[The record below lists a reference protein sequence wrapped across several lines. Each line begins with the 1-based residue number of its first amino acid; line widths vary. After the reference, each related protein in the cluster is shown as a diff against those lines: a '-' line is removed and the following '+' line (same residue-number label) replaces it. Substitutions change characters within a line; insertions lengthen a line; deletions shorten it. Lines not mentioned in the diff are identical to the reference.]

1 MKKKSQNFQNII
13 ITNISL
19 KFIYIIILNL
29 FIFFIYKNIFDISYK
44 NELKSNILNIENYYK
59 ICNNGILINK
69 KTKEFIKNINPIIS
83 IVSTIYDKEKY
94 IMRFLRSIQNQQFE
108 NIEIIIIDD
117 FSEDNSVMVLENLQK
132 IDKRI
137 KIIKHYK
144 NKGTLICRNEGI
156 LISRGKYII
165 IPDIDDI
172 LSYDIMNQCLIKIN
186 QTNSDMIIFN
196 TYLGYKNI
204 FMHYQIKDY
213 ENKIIYQPKLS
224 SFIFYGNGHLEII
237 DPIIRNKFIKRTI
250 LINALNNINNFFLSQ
265 NIIFYEDT
273 LINFMLYKTS
283 KSFYY
288 LKSIGYF
295 YISNQDS
302 TTKKYI
308 DDKVFMNRFL
318 YSFFFF

>member
-1 MKKKSQNFQNII
+1 MKKKSLI
-13 ITNISL
+13 NISL
-19 KFIYIIILNL
+19 KFFYIIILIL
-29 FIFFIYKNIFDISYK
+29 SIFFIYKNIFDISYK
-44 NELKSNILNIENYYK
+44 NELKSNILNIEHYYK

-69 KTKEFIKNINPIIS
+69 KTKEFKKNLNPTIS

-94 IMRFLRSIQNQQFE
+94 IIRFLRSIQNQQFE

-117 FSEDNSVMVLENLQK
+117 FSRDNSIMVLENLQK
-132 IDKRI
+132 TDKRI

-144 NKGTLICRNEGI
+144 NKGTLISRNEGI

-172 LSYDIMNQCLIKIN
+172 LSYDIINQCLIKIN
-186 QTNSDMIIFN
+186 QTNCDMIIFN
-196 TYLGYKNI
+196 TYLGNKNI
-204 FMHYQIKDY
+204 FMHYQIKEY
-213 ENKIIYQPKLS
+213 ENKIIYQPNLS
-224 SFIFYGNGHLEII
+224 SFIFYGTGHLDII

-250 LINALNNINNFFLSQ
+250 LINTLNNIDNYFISQ

-273 LINFMLYKTS
+273 LINFMLYKTT
-283 KSFYY
+283 KSLYY

-295 YISNQDS
+295 YISNQNS

-308 DDKVFMNRFL
+308 DDTIFMNRFL